1 MAWQTPKTD
10 WVTNPENPKPEDFN
24 RIEGNI
30 EFLKNDVEAK
40 KDLIATALS
49 DMNQPAQITETYLEL
64 ATKIRNISKDA
75 TAAVGDVEKSKTFYA
90 GGSKKTGTLEL
101 TGNAAV
107 GDVEKGKTFYNTNLK
122 TKQTGTLELTGNAVA
137 GDVEKNKTF
146 YNTNLKTKQTGTL
159 ELTGNAA
166 VGDVLSGKT
175 FYNTDLKTKRTGTM
189 PNHRGIVLVPGF
201 TNVVIPAGYHD
212 GTGYVKALDVDFE
225 GPGNWAS
232 NQGWESVYAW
242 GSAFGGASFSTGWV
256 SIPYDSS
263 VMSKCLEVEVK
274 FSGRVRVTWHIDNGW
289 DGAMTVY
296 SQLYI
301 NDVAVGSRR
310 TTSAGSEDN
319 YTEIVTVNSG
329 DRLAIYGRSTTSS
342 TLGSVRGF
350 AITTYRNR
358 VFAELKQGRY

>member
-1 MAWQTPKTD
+1 MAEWKNPKTD
-10 WVTNPENPKPEDFN
+10 WVTNPKNPVAEDFN

-30 EFLKNDVEAK
+30 AFLRQDIEQK
-40 KDLIATALS
+40 KGVIVSAIN
-49 DMNQPAQITETYLEL
+49 DMNQPAEITDSHDVL
-64 ATKIRNISKDA
+64 AQKIRNISKDA
-75 TAAVGDVEKSKTFYA
+75 TAT
-90 GGSKKTGTLEL
+90 
-101 TGNAAV
+101 
-107 GDVEKGKTFYNTNLK
+107 
-122 TKQTGTLELTGNAVA
+122 
-137 GDVEKNKTF
+137 
-146 YNTNLKTKQTGTL
+146 
-159 ELTGNAA
+159 

-175 FYNTDLKTKRTGTM
+175 FYAGGVKRTGTM

-242 GSAFGGASFSTGWV
+242 GKDFGGASFSSGYV

-263 VMSKCLEVEVK
+263 AMSKCLEVEVK
-274 FSGRVRVTWHIDNGW
+274 FSGRVRVTWHIYNGW
-289 DGAMTVY
+289 DGSRTVY

-310 TTSAGSEDN
+310 TTSADSEAN
-319 YTEIVTVNSG
+319 YTETVTVNSG
-329 DRLAIYGRSTTSS
+329 DRLAIYGRSTSS
-342 TLGSVRGF
+342 RTQGDVRGF